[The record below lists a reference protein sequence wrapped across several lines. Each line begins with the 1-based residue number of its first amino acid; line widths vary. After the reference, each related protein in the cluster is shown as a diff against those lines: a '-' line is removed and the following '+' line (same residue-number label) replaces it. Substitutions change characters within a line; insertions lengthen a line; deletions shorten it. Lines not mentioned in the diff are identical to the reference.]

1 MTEALLTAIANLATV
16 EHLLHLAMGVML
28 GLAIGAFPGLGGIA
42 GLAIMMPFLYGMDT
56 VSALATLVG
65 LVAVIPTSD
74 TFTSV
79 LMGIPGSSASQATVL
94 DGFPLSQQGHAAR
107 ALAAA
112 FTASLMG
119 GIVGAA
125 ILTLFVQVAR
135 PLILTFGSA
144 ELFMLALLGLS
155 MVGVLSGAS
164 LIKGLAACGLGLI
177 VGSIG
182 GAPATGE
189 FRMTFGIDYLYDG
202 LPLVIVGI
210 GLFAFPEITELLR
223 RNRPIAAG
231 RMLAADW
238 FEGIR
243 DVFRH
248 WLLCLRCAGLGT
260 LIGAI
265 PGLGGTVVDWIAYGH
280 VVQTAKDKSRFG
292 KGDIRGVLAPE
303 SANNAKEGGGLVP
316 TLLFGIPGSG
326 AMAVFLG
333 GMVLLGI
340 EAGPAMVSSDLDL
353 TYTIIWSLALANV
366 LGAGSC
372 MLLARPIARLTTIP
386 FNLLAP
392 FMIVVVSFAAYQ
404 ATRQFMDLVAL
415 LAVGVL
421 GVLLRRFGWSRPAFL
436 IGFVLAPQA
445 EGYLNLA
452 VQFYGW
458 EMLVRPGVVVILAIT
473 AVSVWLGARGQGG
486 RARRGVSADMEAP
499 STEAPS
505 TEAPTAA
512 ESTAEASTAET
523 PLAAAA
529 TADGSQRSYPAG
541 NVSPQLAF
549 VGGAIAML
557 LYAVWSSLRLS
568 PLGRIFPLSV
578 AVATLVLCVAL
589 VVVLRVRPAASPAN
603 VDLEYGAEAAT
614 GDHPSDTQAGAI
626 SATSGTWRSAGWF
639 GVLVAAVGVLGFLPG
654 ALVFFLTFLRRKA
667 QRSWGLTLAL
677 TACAIVALAAATN
690 LLLVELPG
698 GLIAQYVA
706 QPWLTEQ
713 MR

>member
-1 MTEALLTAIANLATV
+1 MSEALLTALANLTTLD
-16 EHLLHLAMGVML
+16 HLLHLALGVML

-56 VSALATLVG
+56 VSALAMLVG

-107 ALAAA
+107 ALSAA

-119 GIVGAA
+119 GIVGAV
-125 ILTLFVQVAR
+125 ILTLFVQIAR

-164 LIKGLAACGLGLI
+164 LLKGLAACGLGLI

-182 GAPATGE
+182 DAPATGE
-189 FRMTFGIDYLYDG
+189 FRMTLGIDYLYDG

-223 RNRPIAAG
+223 RNRAIASAKLLAG
-231 RMLAADW
+231 DW
-238 FEGIR
+238 LEGIR

-248 WLLCLRCAGLGT
+248 WFLCLRCAGIGT

-340 EAGPAMVSSDLDL
+340 EAGPAMVSTNLDL

-392 FMIVVVSFAAYQ
+392 FMIVVVSFAAFQ

-458 EMLVRPGVVVILAIT
+458 DMFARPGVLIILAVT
-473 AVSVWLGARGQGG
+473 LVSVVLGARGHGA
-486 RARRGVSADMEAP
+486 RARVV
-499 STEAPS
+499 
-505 TEAPTAA
+505 AA
-512 ESTAEASTAET
+512 GT
-523 PLAAAA
+523 
-529 TADGSQRSYPAG
+529 DGPRTDRLRTNEPRKGSPARSSG
-541 NVSPQLAF
+541 PQLVF
-549 VGGAIAML
+549 LGGAIAVL
-557 LYAVWSSLRLS
+557 IYAAWSSLRLS

-578 AVATLVLCVAL
+578 AIVTLVLCVAL
-589 VVVLRVRPAASPAN
+589 VVVLRVGAAGNSAD
-603 VDLEYGAEAAT
+603 VDLEQDAA
-614 GDHPSDTQAGAI
+614 DVDPEHDAAAVPAGRWG
-626 SATSGTWRSAGWF
+626 GTWSCAGWF
-639 GVLVAAVGVLGFLPG
+639 GVLVAATGLVGFLPG
-654 ALVFFLTFLRRKA
+654 RSVFSWLSSGSRRGNDGGRRWRWRRA
-667 QRSWGLTLAL
+667 RSRSWRSSPT
-677 TACAIVALAAATN
+677 CCWWN
-690 LLLVELPG
+690 CPG
-698 GLIAQYVA
+698 A
-706 QPWLTEQ
+706 
-713 MR
+713 

>member
-1 MTEALLTAIANLATV
+1 MTEALLAAIANLATV

-119 GIVGAA
+119 GIVGAV

-415 LAVGVL
+415 LAIGVL

-458 EMLVRPGVVVILAIT
+458 GMLARPGVVVILAIT

-486 RARRGVSADMEAP
+486 RARRGVSADVESSSAESSSAEAP
-499 STEAPS
+499 
-505 TEAPTAA
+505 
-512 ESTAEASTAET
+512 
-523 PLAAAA
+523 LAA
-529 TADGSQRSYPAG
+529 TADRSRQSSPAG
-541 NVSPQLAF
+541 NVVPQLAF

-589 VVVLRVRPAASPAN
+589 VIALRVRPAANPAN
-603 VDLEYGAEAAT
+603 VDLEYAAKD
-614 GDHPSDTQAGAI
+614 GKGNHPSDTQVGAI
-626 SATSGTWRSAGWF
+626 WAGSGTWRSAGWF

-677 TACAIVALAAATN
+677 TACVIVALAAAAN

-698 GLIAQYVA
+698 GLIAEYLA
-706 QPWLTEQ
+706 QPWLTGQ
-713 MR
+713 VR

>member
-1 MTEALLTAIANLATV
+1 MSEALLTALANLATF
-16 EHLLHLAMGVML
+16 EHLFHLALGVML
-28 GLAIGAFPGLGGIA
+28 GLAVGAFPGLGGIA

-125 ILTLFVQVAR
+125 ILTGFVQVAR

-223 RNRPIAAG
+223 RNRPIAAN
-231 RMLAADW
+231 RMPAADW

-243 DVFRH
+243 DVFRN
-248 WLLCLRCAGLGT
+248 WFLCLRCAGLGT

-333 GMVLLGI
+333 GMVLIGI

-458 EMLVRPGVVVILAIT
+458 EMLVRPGVLIILAIT
-473 AVSVWLGARGQGG
+473 VISVWLGARGQGG
-486 RARRGVSADMEAP
+486 RVRGAQP
-499 STEAPS
+499 
-505 TEAPTAA
+505 
-512 ESTAEASTAET
+512 
-523 PLAAAA
+523 
-529 TADGSQRSYPAG
+529 TADGSRKSSPAR
-541 NVSPQLAF
+541 NIAPQLAF
-549 VGGAIAML
+549 VGGAIAIL

-589 VVVLRVRPAASPAN
+589 IVVLRVRPATSPAN
-603 VDLEYGAEAAT
+603 VDLEYRAEDAKGEHQSDAESGAVAV
-614 GDHPSDTQAGAI
+614 GA
-626 SATSGTWRSAGWF
+626 GTWRSAGWF
-639 GVLVAAVGVLGFLPG
+639 GVLVAAAGVLGFLPG
-654 ALVFFLTFLRRKA
+654 ALLFFLAFLRRKA
-667 QRSWGLTLAL
+667 QQSWGLTLAL
-677 TACAIVALAAATN
+677 TACVIVALAAAAN

-698 GLIAQYVA
+698 GLIADYID
-706 QPWLTEQ
+706 QPWLTGQ
-713 MR
+713 VR

>member
-1 MTEALLTAIANLATV
+1 MSEALLTALANLATF
-16 EHLLHLAMGVML
+16 EHLFHLALGVML
-28 GLAIGAFPGLGGIA
+28 GLAVGAFPGLGGIA

-56 VSALATLVG
+56 VSSLATLVG

-94 DGFPLSQQGHAAR
+94 DGFPLSQQGRAAR

-125 ILTLFVQVAR
+125 ILTGFVQVAR

-223 RNRPIAAG
+223 RNRPIAAS
-231 RMLAADW
+231 RMPAADW

-243 DVFRH
+243 DVFRN
-248 WLLCLRCAGLGT
+248 WFLCLRCAGLGT

-280 VVQTAKDKSRFG
+280 VVQTAKDKTRFG

-333 GMVLLGI
+333 GMVLIGI

-458 EMLVRPGVVVILAIT
+458 EMLMRPGVLIILAIT
-473 AVSVWLGARGQGG
+473 VISVWLGARGQGT
-486 RARRGVSADMEAP
+486 RAQGAQPSAVGSRRSP
-499 STEAPS
+499 
-505 TEAPTAA
+505 
-512 ESTAEASTAET
+512 
-523 PLAAAA
+523 
-529 TADGSQRSYPAG
+529 PAQ
-541 NVSPQLAF
+541 NVAPQLAF
-549 VGGAIAML
+549 VGGAIAIL

-578 AVATLVLCVAL
+578 AVATLVFCVAL
-589 VVVLRVRPAASPAN
+589 IVVLRVRPSTSPAN
-603 VDLEYGAEAAT
+603 VDLEYGVEDGKGAHQSDAEAVTAS
-614 GDHPSDTQAGAI
+614 GGG
-626 SATSGTWRSAGWF
+626 GTWRSAGWF
-639 GVLVAAVGVLGFLPG
+639 GVLVTAAGVLGFLPG
-654 ALVFFLTFLRRKA
+654 ALIFFLAFLRRKA
-667 QRSWGLTLAL
+667 QRSWGLTLTL
-677 TACAIVALAAATN
+677 TACVIVALAAAAN

-698 GLIAQYVA
+698 GLIAEYVD
-706 QPWLTEQ
+706 QPWLTGQ
-713 MR
+713 VR

>member
-1 MTEALLTAIANLATV
+1 MAEALLTALANLATLQHV
-16 EHLLHLAMGVML
+16 LHLALGVAL

-42 GLAIMMPFLYGMDT
+42 GLSIMMPFLYGMDT

-94 DGFPLSQQGHAAR
+94 DGFPLSQQGQAAR

-112 FTASLMG
+112 FTASLLG
-119 GIVGAA
+119 GIVGAV
-125 ILTLFVQVAR
+125 ILTLFVQIAR

-164 LIKGLAACGLGLI
+164 LAKGLAACGLGLI
-177 VGSIG
+177 VGAIG

-189 FRMTFGIDYLYDG
+189 FRITFGVDYLYDG
-202 LPLVIVGI
+202 VPLVIAGI
-210 GLFAFPEITELLR
+210 GLFAFPEITDLLR
-223 RNRPIAAG
+223 KDRPIASGGRLAG
-231 RMLAADW
+231 KWL
-238 FEGIR
+238 EGLR
-243 DVFRH
+243 DVLRH
-248 WLLCLRCAGLGT
+248 WFLCLRCAGLGT

-292 KGDIRGVLAPE
+292 KGDIRGVVAPE

-340 EAGPAMVSSDLDL
+340 EAGPAMVASDLDL

-372 MLLARPIARLTTIP
+372 MLLARPIAGLTTIP
-386 FNLLAP
+386 FNRLAP
-392 FMIVVVSFAAYQ
+392 FMIMVVSFAAFQ
-404 ATRQFMDLVAL
+404 ATRQFMDLIAL
-415 LAVGVL
+415 LAVGAV
-421 GVLLRRFGWSRPAFL
+421 GILLKRFGWSRPAFL

-452 VQFYGW
+452 TQFYGW
-458 EMLVRPGVVVILAIT
+458 GMLTRPGALSILAIT
-473 AVSVWLGARGQGG
+473 VVSVWLGSRG
-486 RARRGVSADMEAP
+486 RATHTARIGADAPPGDARALARAPQLAFLGAAAAVLVYAAWSSLALSPLGSMFPVGVAGVTLVLCGYLIAVLSVGPPESAANFDLEHAAGSGP
-499 STEAPS
+499 KSPVWQNAGWFVVLTLA
-505 TEAPTAA
+505 TALLGFVPA
-512 ESTAEASTAET
+512 TLVFFVAFLRLKARESWRLTLL
-523 PLAAAA
+523 LAAAA
-529 TADGSQRSYPAG
+529 G
-541 NVSPQLAF
+541 
-549 VGGAIAML
+549 
-557 LYAVWSSLRLS
+557 
-568 PLGRIFPLSV
+568 
-578 AVATLVLCVAL
+578 
-589 VVVLRVRPAASPAN
+589 
-603 VDLEYGAEAAT
+603 
-614 GDHPSDTQAGAI
+614 
-626 SATSGTWRSAGWF
+626 
-639 GVLVAAVGVLGFLPG
+639 GVLAAL
-654 ALVFFLTFLRRKA
+654 
-667 QRSWGLTLAL
+667 S
-677 TACAIVALAAATN
+677 N

-698 GLIAQYVA
+698 ALVPLDGVLAWAVG
-706 QPWLTEQ
+706 
-713 MR
+713 R

>member
-1 MTEALLTAIANLATV
+1 MSEALLTALANLATLD
-16 EHLLHLAMGVML
+16 HLLHLALGVML

-56 VSALATLVG
+56 VSALAMLVG
-65 LVAVIPTSD
+65 MVAVIPTSD

-107 ALAAA
+107 ALSAA

-119 GIVGAA
+119 GIVGAV
-125 ILTLFVQVAR
+125 ILTLFVQIAR

-182 GAPATGE
+182 DAPATGE
-189 FRMTFGIDYLYDG
+189 FRMTLGIDYLYDG

-223 RNRPIAAG
+223 RNRAIASAKLLAG
-231 RMLAADW
+231 DW
-238 FEGIR
+238 LEGIR

-248 WLLCLRCAGLGT
+248 WFLCLRCAGLGT

-415 LAVGVL
+415 LAIGVL

-458 EMLVRPGVVVILAIT
+458 EMLARPGVVVILGIT
-473 AVSVWLGARGQGG
+473 VVSVWFGARGQGAKG
-486 RARRGVSADMEAP
+486 RGVQ
-499 STEAPS
+499 TG
-505 TEAPTAA
+505 
-512 ESTAEASTAET
+512 
-523 PLAAAA
+523 
-529 TADGSQRSYPAG
+529 ADGSRRGLPAG
-541 NVSPQLAF
+541 SVGPQLAF
-549 VGGAIAML
+549 VGGAIAVL

-578 AVATLVLCVAL
+578 AVATLVFCVAL
-589 VVVLRVRPAASPAN
+589 VVVLRVRPAVSPAN
-603 VDLEYGAEAAT
+603 VDLEWGAE
-614 GDHPSDTQAGAI
+614 GGAV
-626 SATSGTWRSAGWF
+626 SGGGGTWRSAGWF

-654 ALVFFLTFLRRKA
+654 ALVFFMAFLRRKA
-667 QRSWGLTLAL
+667 EQSWGLTLAL
-677 TACAIVALAAATN
+677 TACVIVALATVAN

-698 GLIAQYVA
+698 GLIAEYVD
-706 QPWLTEQ
+706 QPWLTGQ
-713 MR
+713 VR

>member
-1 MTEALLTAIANLATV
+1 MSEALLTALANLATF
-16 EHLLHLAMGVML
+16 EHLFHLALGVML
-28 GLAIGAFPGLGGIA
+28 GLAVGAFPGLGGIA

-94 DGFPLSQQGHAAR
+94 DGFPLSQQGRAAR

-125 ILTLFVQVAR
+125 ILTGFVQVAR

-164 LIKGLAACGLGLI
+164 LIEGLAACGLGLI

-223 RNRPIAAG
+223 RNRPIAAS
-231 RMLAADW
+231 RMPAADW

-243 DVFRH
+243 DVFRN
-248 WLLCLRCAGLGT
+248 WFLCLRCAGLGT

-333 GMVLLGI
+333 GMVLIGI

-458 EMLVRPGVVVILAIT
+458 GMLVRPGVLVILGIT
-473 AVSVWLGARGQGG
+473 VVSVWLGARGQGG
-486 RARRGVSADMEAP
+486 RAQGAQTGAGPRPG
-499 STEAPS
+499 
-505 TEAPTAA
+505 
-512 ESTAEASTAET
+512 
-523 PLAAAA
+523 
-529 TADGSQRSYPAG
+529 ADGSGRNLPAG
-541 NVSPQLAF
+541 NVGPQLAF
-549 VGGAIAML
+549 IGGAIAIL

-589 VVVLRVRPAASPAN
+589 IVVLRVRPSTSPAN
-603 VDLEYGAEAAT
+603 VDLEYGVEDGKGA
-614 GDHPSDTQAGAI
+614 DQSDTEAVIVSG
-626 SATSGTWRSAGWF
+626 SGGTWRSAGWF
-639 GVLVAAVGVLGFLPG
+639 GVLVAAAGVLGFLPG
-654 ALVFFLTFLRRKA
+654 ALLFFLAFLRRKA
-667 QRSWGLTLAL
+667 QQSWGFTLAL
-677 TACAIVALAAATN
+677 TACVIVALAAAAN

-698 GLIAQYVA
+698 GLIAEYLD
-706 QPWLTEQ
+706 QPWLTGQ
-713 MR
+713 VR

>member
-1 MTEALLTAIANLATV
+1 MTEALLAAIANLATV

-119 GIVGAA
+119 GIVGAV
-125 ILTLFVQVAR
+125 ILTVFVQVAR

-189 FRMTFGIDYLYDG
+189 FRMTLGIDYLYDG

-415 LAVGVL
+415 LAIGVL

-486 RARRGVSADMEAP
+486 RARRGVSADV
-499 STEAPS
+499 
-505 TEAPTAA
+505 
-512 ESTAEASTAET
+512 ESSSAEASSAEA
-523 PLAAAA
+523 PLAA
-529 TADGSQRSYPAG
+529 TADRSRQSSPAG
-541 NVSPQLAF
+541 NVVPQLAF

-589 VVVLRVRPAASPAN
+589 VIALRVRPAANPAN
-603 VDLEYGAEAAT
+603 VDLEYAAKD
-614 GDHPSDTQAGAI
+614 GKGNHPSDTQAGAI
-626 SATSGTWRSAGWF
+626 WASSGTWRSAGWF

-677 TACAIVALAAATN
+677 TACVIVALAAVAN

-698 GLIAQYVA
+698 GLIAEYLA
-706 QPWLTEQ
+706 QPWLTGQ
-713 MR
+713 VR

>member
-458 EMLVRPGVVVILAIT
+458 GMLARPGVMIILAIT

-486 RARRGVSADMEAP
+486 RARRGVSAGVE
-499 STEAPS
+499 S
-505 TEAPTAA
+505 
-512 ESTAEASTAET
+512 STAEASSAEA
-523 PLAAAA
+523 PLAA
-529 TADGSQRSYPAG
+529 TADRSRQSSPAG
-541 NVSPQLAF
+541 NVVPQLAF

-589 VVVLRVRPAASPAN
+589 VIALRVRPAANPAN
-603 VDLEYGAEAAT
+603 VDLEYAAKD
-614 GDHPSDTQAGAI
+614 GKGNHPSDTQAGAI
-626 SATSGTWRSAGWF
+626 WASSGTWRSASWF

-677 TACAIVALAAATN
+677 TACVIVALAAVAN

-698 GLIAQYVA
+698 GLIAEYLA
-706 QPWLTEQ
+706 QPWLTGQ
-713 MR
+713 VR

>member
-1 MTEALLTAIANLATV
+1 LVEALLSALANLATLQ
-16 EHLLHLAMGVML
+16 HLLHLVLGVLL
-28 GLAIGAFPGLGGIA
+28 GLAVGAFPGLGGIA
-42 GLAIMMPFLYGMDT
+42 GLSIMMPFLYGMDT

-94 DGFPLSQQGHAAR
+94 DGFPLSQKGEASR

-112 FTASLMG
+112 FSASLMG
-119 GIVGAA
+119 GIVGAI
-125 ILTLFVQVAR
+125 ILTLFVQIAR

-164 LIKGLAACGLGLI
+164 LIKGLAACGLGLM

-189 FRMTFGIDYLYDG
+189 FRMTLGIDYLYDG

-210 GLFAFPEITELLR
+210 GLFAFPEITDLLR
-223 RNRPIAAG
+223 KNQAIARG
-231 RMLAADW
+231 GLIKGKW
-238 FEGIR
+238 FQGVR
-243 DVFRH
+243 DVFQN
-248 WLLCLRCAGLGT
+248 WFLCLRCASIGT

-280 VVQTAKDKSRFG
+280 VVQTAKDKTQFG

-340 EAGPAMVSSDLDL
+340 EAGPAMVSSGLDL

-366 LGAGSC
+366 IGAGSC
-372 MLLARPIARLTTIP
+372 MFLARPISRLTAIP

-392 FMIVVVSFAAYQ
+392 FMIMVVSFAAFQ

-415 LAVGVL
+415 IGIGML
-421 GVLLRRFGWSRPAFL
+421 GVALKRFGWSRPAFL
-436 IGFVLAPQA
+436 IGFVLASQA
-445 EGYLNLA
+445 ESYLNLA

-458 EMLVRPGVVVILAIT
+458 NMLTRPGVVIILSIT
-473 AVSVWLGARGQGG
+473 IASVWFSSRSNKDSKNTEIQ
-486 RARRGVSADMEAP
+486 SENAP
-499 STEAPS
+499 H
-505 TEAPTAA
+505 TAQA
-512 ESTAEASTAET
+512 KIK
-523 PLAAAA
+523 L
-529 TADGSQRSYPAG
+529 
-541 NVSPQLAF
+541 PQILFLTGLLAF
-549 VGGAIAML
+549 LI
-557 LYAVWSSLRLS
+557 YSIWSSLQLS
-568 PLGRIFPLSV
+568 PLGRMFPLGIGFGTVCLCFYLLMMLQVGPETNAANYDLEYSTASKTNEKHTALWRNAIWFAVLIGITALVGFQLGVLFFFIVFLKLKALQNWHITIMLSV
-578 AVATLVLCVAL
+578 AAL
-589 VVVLRVRPAASPAN
+589 L
-603 VDLEYGAEAAT
+603 L
-614 GDHPSDTQAGAI
+614 I
-626 SATSGTWRSAGWF
+626 S
-639 GVLVAAVGVLGFLPG
+639 
-654 ALVFFLTFLRRKA
+654 FLTNF
-667 QRSWGLTLAL
+667 
-677 TACAIVALAAATN
+677 
-690 LLLVELPG
+690 LLVELPA
-698 GLIAQYVA
+698 GLLSFYIDL
-706 QPWLTEQ
+706 PWLLGQ
-713 MR
+713 LQ

>member
-1 MTEALLTAIANLATV
+1 MTEALLAAIANLATAD
-16 EHLLHLAMGVML
+16 HLLHLALGVML
-28 GLAIGAFPGLGGIA
+28 GLAVGAFPGLGGIA
-42 GLAIMMPFLYGMDT
+42 GLAILMPFLYGMDT
-56 VSALATLVG
+56 VSALAMLVG
-65 LVAVIPTSD
+65 MVAVIPTSD

-107 ALAAA
+107 ALSAA

-119 GIVGAA
+119 GIVGAV

-182 GAPATGE
+182 DAPATGE
-189 FRMTFGIDYLYDG
+189 FRMTLGIDYLYDG
-202 LPLVIVGI
+202 LPLVIMGI

-223 RNRPIAAG
+223 RNRAIASARMVAG
-231 RMLAADW
+231 DW
-238 FEGIR
+238 LEGIR

-248 WLLCLRCAGLGT
+248 WFLCLRCAGLGT

-458 EMLVRPGVVVILAIT
+458 EMLARPGVVVILGIT
-473 AVSVWLGARGQGG
+473 VVSVWLGARGQGG
-486 RARRGVSADMEAP
+486 RTQGARTG
-499 STEAPS
+499 
-505 TEAPTAA
+505 
-512 ESTAEASTAET
+512 
-523 PLAAAA
+523 
-529 TADGSQRSYPAG
+529 ADGSGRSSPAG
-541 NVSPQLAF
+541 NVGPQLAF

-578 AVATLVLCVAL
+578 AVATLVFCVVL
-589 VVVLRVRPAASPAN
+589 VVVLRVRPAVSPAN
-603 VDLEYGAEAAT
+603 VDLEWGAEAAKGSHQSNT
-614 GDHPSDTQAGAI
+614 EAGAGEGGG
-626 SATSGTWRSAGWF
+626 GTWRSAGWF
-639 GVLVAAVGVLGFLPG
+639 GVLVAAVGVVGFLPG
-654 ALVFFLTFLRRKA
+654 ALLFFLAFLRRKA
-667 QRSWGLTLAL
+667 EQSWGLTVAL
-677 TACAIVALAAATN
+677 TVCVIVALAAVAN

-698 GLIAQYVA
+698 GLIAEYVD
-706 QPWLTEQ
+706 QPWLTGQ
-713 MR
+713 VR